1 MIMKQFI
8 YIVTALLLM
17 SCNGYLDVRPE
28 NSTTFNNFFRSGQDA
43 EALLNSMMANLR
55 LAEYTDM
62 IHVAAGLKVDNISL
76 GLQGLFD
83 YRGKRIEPS
92 GVFRSNLASVLRSD
106 S

>member
-62 IHVAAGLKVDNISL
+62 IHVAAGLKVDNITW
-76 GLQGLFD
+76 D
-83 YRGKRIEPS
+83 YRGYSITGSISEQPGVRITK
-92 GVFRSNLASVLRSD
+92 
-106 S
+106 